1 MTLARHSITGEV
13 ADLPDWII
21 DHEVLGEHQ
30 ERARVDKPRVIPSPA
45 EVEKRDKSDKDRVV
59 ADPSD
64 KDDK

>member
-13 ADLPDWII
+13 TDLPDWII
-21 DHEVLGEHQ
+21 DHEILGEHQ

-45 EVEKRDKSDKDRVV
+45 EVKKRDDDKDRVV
-59 ADPSD
+59 ADPSE